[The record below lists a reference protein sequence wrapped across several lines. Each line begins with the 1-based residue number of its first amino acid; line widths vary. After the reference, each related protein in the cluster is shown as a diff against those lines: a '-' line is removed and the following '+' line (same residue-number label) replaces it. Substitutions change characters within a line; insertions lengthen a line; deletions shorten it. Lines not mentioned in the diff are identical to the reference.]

1 MKNATDGRL
10 LAVNENNGHDQ
21 SRLTFAKMDAPNH
34 GRSDGAQRPDG
45 LCWYMSQVLPGGG
58 SMKWMMCSVAML
70 VAIVLP
76 VVAGAQSGTTA
87 KGDKMDNMEMKDAAY
102 TGCIEVGSTAGT
114 FTLTHVADD
123 HMAKDAMKKD
133 TMGKDTMATT
143 LTLTS
148 ASVDLSKHL
157 GHKVSV
163 TGSAAHG
170 KMDAMG
176 KDTMAKDGMAKD
188 ASAFTV
194 KSLKMVAAS
203 CS

>member
-10 LAVNENNGHDQ
+10 LAVNESNGHDQ

-76 VVAGAQSGTTA
+76 VVAGAKSGTTA
-87 KGDKMDNMEMKDAAY
+87 KGDKMDKMEMKDTTY

-133 TMGKDTMATT
+133 AMKKDTMK
-143 LTLTS
+143 S
-148 ASVDLSKHL
+148 
-157 GHKVSV
+157 
-163 TGSAAHG
+163 
-170 KMDAMG
+170 
-176 KDTMAKDGMAKD
+176 DTMAKDGMAKD
-188 ASAFTV
+188 TSAFTV